1 MTMTELAHRINT
13 SVNNLSNK
21 LRNKTIPFDKVEEI
35 ADLLG
40 YDIEFKKR
48 HKQQSG
54 REFHSRPALLKLSA
68 NI

>member
-1 MTMTELAHRINT
+1 MGAREKIKAILAIENMTMTELAHRINT

-40 YDIEFKKR
+40 YDIEFRKR
-48 HKQQSG
+48 V
-54 REFHSRPALLKLSA
+54 
-68 NI
+68 